1 MSGIGVMGKLVCDGE
16 AKSPRHHALD
26 PPLTRRRWF
35 SGLTSAMKSGKAAAL
50 RLRVMKR
57 DAVG

>member
-1 MSGIGVMGKLVCDGE
+1 MGKLVCDGE